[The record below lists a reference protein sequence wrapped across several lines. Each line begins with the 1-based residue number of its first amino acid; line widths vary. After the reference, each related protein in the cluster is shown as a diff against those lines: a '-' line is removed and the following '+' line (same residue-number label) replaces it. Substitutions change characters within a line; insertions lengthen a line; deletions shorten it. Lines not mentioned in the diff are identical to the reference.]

1 MLDTD
6 ERSIALLPSPYTM
19 FKLQH
24 KTLLSMLLVPLF
36 INSLIPQYLYFYR
49 RGFRLPQRS
58 HLRTLKN
65 FVSEKSGKRCEKSG
79 KHEIKLG
86 NREILR
92 RLIFFFLYPRL
103 FYHLIIN
110 LSIIFPITQA
120 TSCLV
125 TDGTWNTVLVD
136 KSVDD
141 YTLSL
146 NPTKG
151 YGQSSIHTS
160 RVSEIC

>member
-92 RLIFFFLYPRL
+92 RLIFFPVSAPVLPFDYKS
-103 FYHLIIN
+103 FNHLSHHAGNIM
-110 LSIIFPITQA
+110 
-120 TSCLV
+120 
-125 TDGTWNTVLVD
+125 
-136 KSVDD
+136 
-141 YTLSL
+141 
-146 NPTKG
+146 
-151 YGQSSIHTS
+151 SSDRWDMEYCVS
-160 RVSEIC
+160 R

>member
-1 MLDTD
+1 MKSFYGLFLIQNFAFIHYDFPVYPFLVN
-6 ERSIALLPSPYTM
+6 SS
-19 FKLQH
+19 KLQ
-24 KTLLSMLLVPLF
+24 L
-36 INSLIPQYLYFYR
+36 YLQTISR